1 MNKKNVK
8 VTGGIL
14 AGITMFTGIGV
25 TPVWAQGNSDTI
37 YNNGFKAMQKAKN
50 ECTQEYINKARL
62 AIKEMTN
69 HEELQFA
76 VGEFSKQVDVAQQ
89 KLFQKF
95 YNILYT
101 QEKGKITLKKSLTQ
115 EEVNKARG
123 LVKSFATYEGNK
135 AYISSWSSAVDNF
148 QQKIYND
155 SAAKVIQEINN
166 LPSPCYTE
174 LKDEEVVNKATE
186 NFNALSKEVQALVT
200 NYSKLKQSQDVIKA
214 YKEAKNSVEND
225 FEVAEKVFNEIKS
238 LPSKENIKISD
249 KDDISK
255 ARKDYD
261 KLTNAQKSL
270 VGDITKLIDLEESV
284 NNLK

>member
-1 MNKKNVK
+1 MKKKSVK

-25 TPVWAQGNSDTI
+25 TPVWAQDNLDTI

-50 ECTQEYINKARL
+50 ECAQEYINKARL

-95 YNILYT
+95 YDILYT
-101 QEKGKITLKKSLTQ
+101 QEKGKVTLKISLTQ

-135 AYISSWSSAVDNF
+135 DYISSWSSKVDNF

-174 LKDEEVVNKATE
+174 LKDEDVVNKATE
-186 NFNALSKEVQALVT
+186 NFNALSKEVQVLVT

-214 YKEAKNSVEND
+214 YKKAKNSVEND

-238 LPSKENIKISD
+238 LPSKENIQISD
-249 KDDISK
+249 KDAISK

-261 KLTNAQKSL
+261 KLTNAQKHL